1 MISLVVYHFYGERSV
16 PEGDAED
23 KLEEDAITCGINTNM
38 CAALLHVVSD
48 LARSTTTFIESIV
61 ILCVPTIPSTTA
73 DGYSTLVVCGI
84 IVIGATAA
92 VLTWMREVYLFMIS
106 KP

>member
-1 MISLVVYHFYGERSV
+1 
-16 PEGDAED
+16 
-23 KLEEDAITCGINTNM
+23 M

-61 ILCVPTIPSTTA
+61 ILCLPTIPSTTA

-92 VLTWMREVYLFMIS
+92 VLTW
-106 KP
+106 

>member
-1 MISLVVYHFYGERSV
+1 MS
-16 PEGDAED
+16 
-23 KLEEDAITCGINTNM
+23 DAIDGSDAVTCGINTNM

-61 ILCVPTIPSTTA
+61 ILCVPSIPSTTA

-92 VLTWMREVYLFMIS
+92 VLTWMREVYIYFNS
-106 KP
+106 KPVPVASHQADYQQLSHA